1 MATVNFSD
9 LQASS
14 NATTNSQ
21 VLVRL
26 DNSLSGTDGFS
37 RVSVFNFGKSL
48 NVNSTVASNSATNWN
63 YQGTDIKSLTS
74 NWQNTYTTVGINSA
88 TNWNYQ
94 GTDIKT
100 LTSNWQNTYTN
111 FSAQSANNLSV
122 YTTVNANSATN
133 WNYQGTDIKSL
144 TGNWQNTY
152 TTFSAQSAIYT
163 TKGAITGSGLTMTT
177 GKLLGRGTAST
188 GAIEEITLGTN
199 LSFSGTT
206 LNAAR
211 GNQVIQIAC
220 SDEATAL
227 TFGTAKAT
235 FRMPFAMTITQVR
248 ASVNT
253 APTGSALIVDINENG
268 TSILSTKLSI
278 DATEK
283 TSTTA
288 TTAAVISDSALADD
302 SEITIDIDQVGTPVA
317 GAGLKIAIIGT
328 PV

>member
-63 YQGTDIKSLTS
+63 YQGTDIK
-74 NWQNTYTTVGINSA
+74 A
-88 TNWNYQ
+88 
-94 GTDIKT
+94 

-133 WNYQGTDIKSL
+133 WNYQGNDIKSL

-152 TTFSAQSAIYT
+152 STVSSYSATWNSGGGYSTTFLSGGTTNQIFTKNNNSDYNGSWKNKRISYTLPTLTATGVINCNALSADQFVVSISGISVSATFAAPTDPYDAQLIMWNVRYRT
-163 TKGAITGSGLTMTT
+163 NI
-177 GKLLGRGTAST
+177 ASVS
-188 GAIEEITLGTN
+188 
-199 LSFSGTT
+199 LSSNFRLPTTT
-206 LNAAR
+206 LNWSISANTMDIFAAKY
-211 GNQVIQIAC
+211 NSLDVKWDVV
-220 SDEATAL
+220 S
-227 TFGTAKAT
+227 
-235 FRMPFAMTITQVR
+235 FAPGYTI
-248 ASVNT
+248 
-253 APTGSALIVDINENG
+253 
-268 TSILSTKLSI
+268 
-278 DATEK
+278 
-283 TSTTA
+283 
-288 TTAAVISDSALADD
+288 
-302 SEITIDIDQVGTPVA
+302 
-317 GAGLKIAIIGT
+317 
-328 PV
+328 